1 MKKAKKA
8 EPNEP
13 CLNFVI
19 EPSCQ
24 KNGTGR
30 MNVSLPAIIYVA
42 AQCR

>member
-8 EPNEP
+8 EPKEP

-24 KNGTGR
+24 TNGADR
-30 MNVSLPAIIYVA
+30 MNVSLPAIMDVA